1 MYANEGTA
9 HMTLTPTND
18 STGDDAAMDARE
30 RFVDAVLSIALT
42 TDDAQCR
49 ARIEAALQVALWA
62 AAQEQLVLQQNR
74 SRGFF
79 AQLRWAGLAAA
90 AVLTLALIVWPSAS
104 GSSEL
109 LAAAALVEQQ
119 IADRSFD
126 FRIDPPPFRR
136 EAPPLFGQLDVR
148 SQSQM
153 RLLLDYP
160 DGSRILKGRDGDRS
174 WMRDRDG
181 TLREGT
187 DVKWPGWVASA
198 DGSLVVDSMA
208 SLIGAIDARYDIA
221 APQATTLASGV
232 NAVKITAALRQS
244 VDASGAV
251 VGRRG
256 FDPISIAVWLDP
268 SSRRVLRAEVK
279 WDPPVPQDDAPARDG
294 PPRDAPPRDGAPP
307 RGGPPRDSPPPRD
320 GPPRDGPPPRDGG
333 PPQRPPVGG
342 ARAPELSSG
351 VPGQLTMTLMSE
363 KTFPEGYFAPER
375 HALPK

>member
-1 MYANEGTA
+1 
-9 HMTLTPTND
+9 MTLTPTND

-49 ARIEAALQVALWA
+49 ARIEAALQAALWA

-74 SRGFF
+74 SRGFL

-119 IADRSFD
+119 TADRSFD

-221 APQATTLASGV
+221 APQTTMLASGV

-244 VDASGAV
+244 IDASGAV

-279 WDPPVPQDDAPARDG
+279 WDPPVPQDGAPPRDG
-294 PPRDAPPRDGAPP
+294 PPRDGAPPRDGPPRDGAPPRDGPPRDGAPPRDGPPRDGAPP
-307 RGGPPRDSPPPRD
+307 RGG
-320 GPPRDGPPPRDGG
+320 RDGG

>member
-1 MYANEGTA
+1 
-9 HMTLTPTND
+9 
-18 STGDDAAMDARE
+18 
-30 RFVDAVLSIALT
+30 
-42 TDDAQCR
+42 
-49 ARIEAALQVALWA
+49 
-62 AAQEQLVLQQNR
+62 
-74 SRGFF
+74 
-79 AQLRWAGLAAA
+79 
-90 AVLTLALIVWPSAS
+90 
-104 GSSEL
+104 
-109 LAAAALVEQQ
+109 
-119 IADRSFD
+119 
-126 FRIDPPPFRR
+126 
-136 EAPPLFGQLDVR
+136 
-148 SQSQM
+148 M

-279 WDPPVPQDDAPARDG
+279 WDPPVPQDDAPPRDG

-320 GPPRDGPPPRDGG
+320 GPP
-333 PPQRPPVGG
+333 QRSPVGG

-375 HALPK
+375 HTLPK